1 VAVELDDQ
9 ALRTPDAVT
18 LDQAAGDLHG
28 GIDLR
33 PREADALEE
42 REEALLKVAAGG
54 VLAGA
59 SGGDDTAERRR
70 AAAAGVAGEEPF
82 ERDEVA
88 EPPDLGLL
96 KRPLELA
103 AREDRREVEESPG
116 GGCDRNP
123 LLLGHLVVG
132 KPRVMNLDARPRPTP
147 RHRGDL
153 WASRPEGP

>member
-1 VAVELDDQ
+1 VELSPGDPDHPPPGGLERPVTRAIGLEGAAAAVRGVAVELDHQ

-70 AAAAGVAGEEPF
+70 AGRRGW
-82 ERDEVA
+82 R
-88 EPPDLGLL
+88 
-96 KRPLELA
+96 
-103 AREDRREVEESPG
+103 ARSRSSETRSPS
-116 GGCDRNP
+116 R
-123 LLLGHLVVG
+123 L
-132 KPRVMNLDARPRPTP
+132 TS
-147 RHRGDL
+147 
-153 WASRPEGP
+153 AS